1 MSAASVPWS
10 PEVQDLPDAGLS
22 AAEALEV
29 RRALEAQALLRP
41 SQMLEP
47 GFPTSRGYGPF
58 AELPRLWGEAV
69 AGDSL

>member
-1 MSAASVPWS
+1 MSAAKVPWS

-41 SQMLEP
+41 LVLET
-47 GFPTSRGYGPF
+47 GFPTSKAYGPF

-69 AGDSL
+69 AGDSE